1 MDARGIGGFG
11 CELGPV
17 ELVQRFGD
25 ALDLNPH
32 FDTPVLDGA
41 YVVRHGVTV
50 RAMARCRCAR
60 EIRYC
65 ARALGRIEDLP
76 RIPNASWLGSFGR
89 TTAVRLDMQR
99 EVARAMTPLVRG
111 RILHLPLVLP
121 AHPEACHQVL
131 VTKAKSFEKSPGLR
145 VLLHD
150 LAGQG
155 LFTSEGALWRRQRRL
170 MAPIF
175 TPGALAQF
183 AEAMRMTAQRAADGM
198 HPGESID
205 LAHETTRIA
214 MTVVGSALF
223 GVDTFDE
230 ADALGAALTTALG
243 WVNGALASPAIA
255 AHIMVLDAT
264 RRLAE
269 RSRGRLRGALE
280 RIHAKFES
288 PLLIPGSSSRALRD
302 AVSVVD
308 RRIQEMI
315 DERRRDGLER
325 PDLLTRLLA
334 ARDADEGGTMT
345 DTQVRDEV
353 VTLFVAGHE
362 TTATSLA
369 WCFYLLARHPEVLAK
384 VVAEADAFGDTPIDR
399 FEPEQLALTTRV
411 FRETLRLYPPLMM
424 FPRRTL
430 EEVEITGTTLPPRTL
445 VFVSAY
451 AQHRR
456 ADVWPDPDRFDPDRF
471 LPAQEALRPKGSYL
485 PFSAG
490 PRFCIGMHFA
500 MMEGPIV
507 LATLLRR
514 FRFEIDP
521 AREIVEDDFA
531 TLRPRGGVPAVVR
544 ARGEVHSPR

>member
-1 MDARGIGGFG
+1 M
-11 CELGPV
+11 
-17 ELVQRFGD
+17 VQLR
-25 ALDLNPH
+25 
-32 FDTPVLDGA
+32 
-41 YVVRHGVTV
+41 
-50 RAMARCRCAR
+50 
-60 EIRYC
+60 
-65 ARALGRIEDLP
+65 DLP
-76 RIPNASWLGSFGR
+76 RIANASWLGSFGR
-89 TTAVRLDMQR
+89 TTAERLEMQR
-99 EVARAMTPLVRG
+99 EVARASAPLVLG

-121 AHPEACHQVL
+121 AQPEACHQVL

-155 LFTSEGALWRRQRRL
+155 LFTSEGELWRRQRKL

-183 AEAMRMTAQRAADGM
+183 ADAMRTTATRAADGM
-198 HPGESID
+198 VPDQTID

-214 MTVVGSALF
+214 MTVVGNALF
-223 GVDTFDE
+223 GTDTFDE

-243 WVNGALASPAIA
+243 WVNGVLASPAIA
-255 AHIMVLDAT
+255 PHIMVLDIT
-264 RRLAE
+264 RRLAA
-269 RSRGRLRGALE
+269 RTGGGVRRALLRV
-280 RIHAKFES
+280 HTMFEA
-288 PLLIPGSSSRALRD
+288 PLLIPGARSRALRD
-302 AVSVVD
+302 AVSVVA

-315 DERRRDGLER
+315 DERRRDTLAR
-325 PDLLTRLLA
+325 PDLLSRLLH
-334 ARDADEGGTMT
+334 ARDADEGGRMT
-345 DTQVRDEV
+345 DEQVRDEV

-369 WCFYLLARHPEVLAK
+369 WCFDLLARHPKVLAE
-384 VVAEADAFGDTPIDR
+384 VVAEADAFGDAASDR

-411 FRETLRLYPPLMM
+411 FRETLRLYPPLML

-430 EEVEITGTTLPPRTL
+430 EEVEIMGTTLPPRTL

-456 ADVWPDPDRFDPDRF
+456 ADVWPEPDRFDPDRF
-471 LPAQEALRPKGSYL
+471 LPEVEALRPKGSYL

-490 PRFCIGMHFA
+490 PRSCIGMHFA

-514 FRFEIDP
+514 FRFEIDTT
-521 AREIVEDDFA
+521 RRIVEDDFA
-531 TLRPRGGVPAVVR
+531 TLRPRGGVPAIIR
-544 ARGEVHSPR
+544 ART

>member
-1 MDARGIGGFG
+1 MGGF
-11 CELGPV
+11 
-17 ELVQRFGD
+17 
-25 ALDLNPH
+25 H
-32 FDTPVLDGA
+32 
-41 YVVRHGVTV
+41 
-50 RAMARCRCAR
+50 
-60 EIRYC
+60 
-65 ARALGRIEDLP
+65 DLP
-76 RIPNASWLGSFGR
+76 RIPDAGWLGSFGR
-89 TTAVRLDMQR
+89 TTKERLEMQR
-99 EVARAMTPLVRG
+99 HIAAASTPLVRG

-121 AHPEACHQVL
+121 AHPEACHEVL

-150 LAGQG
+150 FAGQG
-155 LFTSEGALWRRQRRL
+155 LFTSEGERWRRQRKL

-175 TPGALAQF
+175 TPAALAQF
-183 AEAMRMTAQRAADGM
+183 AAPMRATAQRSADAM
-198 HPGESID
+198 RPGQSID
-205 LAHETTRIA
+205 LAQETTRIA

-230 ADALGAALTTALG
+230 ADALGAAMTTALG

-255 AHIMVLDAT
+255 PHIMMLDAT
-264 RRLAE
+264 RRLAA
-269 RSRGRLRGALE
+269 RSGGRTRRVLE
-280 RIHAKFES
+280 RIHHGFES
-288 PLLIPGSSSRALRD
+288 PVLVPGSRSRALR
-302 AVSVVD
+302 AALAVVD

-315 DERRRDGLER
+315 DERRRDRVER
-325 PDLLTRLLA
+325 SDLLGRLLA
-334 ARDADEGGTMT
+334 ARDADDGVAMT
-345 DTQVRDEV
+345 DEQVRDEI

-369 WCFYLLARHPEVLAK
+369 WAMVLLARHPDVLAK
-384 VVAEADAFGDTPIDR
+384 VVAEADAFADTPPDR
-399 FEPEQLALTTRV
+399 FLPESLALTTRV

-430 EEVEITGTTLPPRTL
+430 EEVEIMGTVLRPRTL

-456 ADVWPDPDRFDPDRF
+456 ADVWPHPDRFDPDRF
-471 LPAQEALRPKGSYL
+471 LPAEEAKRPKGSYL

-514 FRFEIDP
+514 HRFEIDP
-521 AREIVEDDFA
+521 AREIVEDEFA

-544 ARGEVHSPR
+544 PRG

>member
-1 MDARGIGGFG
+1 MAMDR
-11 CELGPV
+11 EPSL
-17 ELVQRFGD
+17 RFRRTHRKRR
-25 ALDLNPH
+25 LPL
-32 FDTPVLDGA
+32 LSS
-41 YVVRHGVTV
+41 
-50 RAMARCRCAR
+50 M
-60 EIRYC
+60 
-65 ARALGRIEDLP
+65 GRFADLP
-76 RIPNASWLGSFGR
+76 RIPNAGVLGSFGR
-89 TTAVRLDMQR
+89 TTAERLAMQR
-99 EVARAMTPLVRG
+99 HIAAATTPLVRG

-121 AHPEACHQVL
+121 ARPEACHEVL

-155 LFTSEGALWRRQRRL
+155 LFTSEGELWRRQRRL

-183 AEAMRMTAQRAADGM
+183 AEAMRTTAQRSADGM
-198 HPGESID
+198 HVGQSID

-214 MTVVGSALF
+214 MAVVGSALF

-243 WVNGALASPAIA
+243 WVNGVLATPAIA
-255 AHIMVLDAT
+255 PHIMILDAT
-264 RRLAE
+264 RSLAAHTHG
-269 RSRGRLRGALE
+269 RVRGMLE
-280 RIHAKFES
+280 RIHERFES
-288 PLLIPGSSSRALRD
+288 PFLIPGARSDALRS
-302 AVSVVD
+302 AVEVID
-308 RRIQEMI
+308 RRVQEMI
-315 DERRRDGLER
+315 DERRRDTPQRSGDSPIR
-325 PDLLTRLLA
+325 SDLLSRLLA
-334 ARDADEGGTMT
+334 ARDADDAGTMT
-345 DTQVRDEV
+345 DKQVRDEA

-369 WCFYLLARHPEVLAK
+369 WAFYLLARNPDVLAK
-384 VVAEADAFGDTPIDR
+384 VVAEADAFGDAPPNGKLDR
-399 FEPEQLALTTRV
+399 FDPDSLALTTRV

-430 EEVEITGTTLPPRTL
+430 EEVEIAGTVLRPRTL

-471 LPAQEALRPKGSYL
+471 LPEHEAKRPKGAYL

-514 FRFEIDP
+514 FRFEIDRT
-521 AREIVEDDFA
+521 REIVEDDFA

-544 ARGEVHSPR
+544 AR

>member
-1 MDARGIGGFG
+1 MG
-11 CELGPV
+11 
-17 ELVQRFGD
+17 RF
-25 ALDLNPH
+25 A
-32 FDTPVLDGA
+32 
-41 YVVRHGVTV
+41 
-50 RAMARCRCAR
+50 
-60 EIRYC
+60 
-65 ARALGRIEDLP
+65 DLP
-76 RIPNASWLGSFGR
+76 QIPNAGWLGSFGR
-89 TTAVRLDMQR
+89 TTAERLTMQR
-99 EVARAMTPLVRG
+99 HIAAASTPLVRG

-121 AHPEACHQVL
+121 ARPEACHEVL

-155 LFTSEGALWRRQRRL
+155 LFTSEGELWRRQRRL

-175 TPGALAQF
+175 TPGALVQF
-183 AEAMRMTAQRAADGM
+183 AAAMRTTAERSADGM
-198 HPGESID
+198 RPGQSID

-214 MTVVGSALF
+214 MAVVGSALF

-243 WVNGALASPAIA
+243 WVNGVLASPAIA
-255 AHIMVLDAT
+255 PHIMVLDAT
-264 RRLAE
+264 RHLAP
-269 RSRGRLRGALE
+269 RTHGRLRGVIE
-280 RIHAKFES
+280 RIHERFES
-288 PLLIPGSSSRALRD
+288 PILIPGARSDALRD
-302 AVSVVD
+302 AVAVVD
-308 RRIQEMI
+308 RRVQEMI
-315 DERRRDGLER
+315 DERRRDRVER
-325 PDLLTRLLA
+325 SDLLSRLLA
-334 ARDADEGGTMT
+334 ARDADDAATMT
-345 DTQVRDEV
+345 DKQVRDEA

-369 WCFYLLARHPEVLAK
+369 WAFYLLARHPDVLAK
-384 VVAEADAFGDTPIDR
+384 VVAEADAFGPPGGTGDR
-399 FEPEQLALTTRV
+399 FDPDKLALTTRV

-430 EEVEITGTTLPPRTL
+430 EEVEIASTVLRPRTL

-456 ADVWPDPDRFDPDRF
+456 ADVWPEPDRFDPDRF
-471 LPAQEALRPKGSYL
+471 LPAEEAKRPKGSYL

-521 AREIVEDDFA
+521 TREIVEDDFA

-544 ARGEVHSPR
+544 ARE

>member
-1 MDARGIGGFG
+1 M
-11 CELGPV
+11 PS
-17 ELVQRFGD
+17 
-25 ALDLNPH
+25 
-32 FDTPVLDGA
+32 FD
-41 YVVRHGVTV
+41 
-50 RAMARCRCAR
+50 
-60 EIRYC
+60 E
-65 ARALGRIEDLP
+65 LP
-76 RIPNASWLGSFGR
+76 RIQDAGWLGSFGR
-89 TTAVRLDMQR
+89 TTAERLAMQR
-99 EVARAMTPLVRG
+99 SIAASPAPMVRG
-111 RILHLPLVLP
+111 RILHLPLALP
-121 AHPEACHQVL
+121 AHPDACHEVL

-155 LFTSEGALWRRQRRL
+155 LFTSEGELWRRQRKL

-175 TPGALAQF
+175 TPAALAQF
-183 AEAMRMTAQRAADGM
+183 AAAMRDTAERSADAMT
-198 HPGESID
+198 PGQAID

-243 WVNGALASPAIA
+243 WVNGSLASPALA
-255 AHIMVLDAT
+255 PHILVLDLV
-264 RRLAE
+264 RRISA
-269 RSRGRLRGALE
+269 RTQGRVRRALDGLYH
-280 RIHAKFES
+280 RFES
-288 PLLIPGSSSRALRD
+288 PVLVPGSRSRELLD
-302 AVSVVD
+302 AVAVVD
-308 RRIQEMI
+308 QRIHGMI
-315 DERRRDGLER
+315 DERRRDAIER
-325 PDLLTRLLA
+325 HDLLSRLLA
-334 ARDADEGGTMT
+334 ARDADDGVVMSDE
-345 DTQVRDEV
+345 QVRDEV

-369 WCFYLLARHPEVLAK
+369 WAMYLLARHPAALAR
-384 VVAEADAFGDTPIDR
+384 VVAEADAFADAPRDR
-399 FEPEQLALTTRV
+399 FDPEQLAYTTRV

-430 EEVEITGTTLPPRTL
+430 EPVEIAGTMLPPRRL

-456 ADVWPDPDRFDPDRF
+456 ADVWPDPDAFDPDRF
-471 LPAQEALRPKGSYL
+471 LPAEEAKRPKGSYL

-514 FRFEIDP
+514 YRFEIDP
-521 AREIVEDDFA
+521 TREIVEDDFA
-531 TLRPRGGVPAVVR
+531 TLRPRGGVPAIVR
-544 ARGEVHSPR
+544 ARGE

>member
-1 MDARGIGGFG
+1 MGSID
-11 CELGPV
+11 
-17 ELVQRFGD
+17 
-25 ALDLNPH
+25 
-32 FDTPVLDGA
+32 
-41 YVVRHGVTV
+41 
-50 RAMARCRCAR
+50 
-60 EIRYC
+60 
-65 ARALGRIEDLP
+65 DLP
-76 RIPNASWLGSFGR
+76 RVSDPSWLGSFGR
-89 TTAVRLDMQR
+89 TTAERLELQR
-99 EVARAMTPLVRG
+99 QIAHASTPLVRG

-121 AHPEACHQVL
+121 ARPEACHEVL

-155 LFTSEGALWRRQRRL
+155 LFTSEGELWRRQRKL

-175 TPGALAQF
+175 SPSALAQY
-183 AEAMRMTAQRAADGM
+183 AEAMRGTAARAADAM
-198 HPGESID
+198 RPGQQLD

-243 WVNGALASPAIA
+243 WVNGALASPAIVP
-255 AHIMVLDAT
+255 HVLMLDAT
-264 RRLAE
+264 NRIALRTRGGVRRWIE
-269 RSRGRLRGALE
+269 K
-280 RIHAKFES
+280 IHESFES
-288 PLLIPGSSSRALRD
+288 PFLVKGSRSEDLRE
-302 AVSVVD
+302 AIAAMD

-315 DERRRDGLER
+315 DERRGAGLDR

-334 ARDADEGGTMT
+334 ARDADAGGSMT
-345 DTQVRDEV
+345 DRQVRDEA

-362 TTATSLA
+362 TTATALA
-369 WCFYLLARHPEVLAK
+369 WSFYLLARHPDVLER
-384 VVAEADAFGDTPIDR
+384 VVAEADAFGEAPIAR
-399 FEPEQLALTTRV
+399 WQPERLELTTRV
-411 FRETLRLYPPLMM
+411 FREALRLYPPLIM

-430 EEVEITGTTLPPRTL
+430 EEVEIAGTTLPPHTL

-456 ADVWPDPDRFDPDRF
+456 ADAWPDPDRFDPDRF
-471 LPAQEALRPKGSYL
+471 LPEHEAERPKGSYL

-521 AREIVEDDFA
+521 SRTIEEDDFA
-531 TLRPRGGVPAVVR
+531 TLRPKGGVPAVVR
-544 ARGEVHSPR
+544 ARKRS